1 MENPPAA
8 DLVGAFKSAM
18 RRLAATVTIVSGGQ
32 AGAQTGFAATA
43 VCSVTT
49 DPPALL
55 VCVNQ
60 AASLHGSLTMGSL
73 FCVNL
78 LHGAHTELSHV
89 FGGRVVPEER
99 LNFGNWDHD
108 ADGIAYLTD
117 AQANVFCVVDALMAY
132 GTHTIVVGKVRHV
145 RLHGDIAPLIYSDG
159 RFISI

>member
-1 MENPPAA
+1 
-8 DLVGAFKSAM
+8 
-18 RRLAATVTIVSGGQ
+18 
-32 AGAQTGFAATA
+32 
-43 VCSVTT
+43 
-49 DPPALL
+49 
-55 VCVNQ
+55 
-60 AASLHGSLTMGSL
+60 
-73 FCVNL
+73 
-78 LHGAHTELSHV
+78 
-89 FGGRVVPEER
+89 VVPEER